1 MRWEYFIMPALLI
14 ITGVIML
21 LIPTS
26 TVFAFKTITA
36 SKNEQTQEFCN
47 VLSARIMIVIGVV
60 SAIALVLTRNI
71 KWGPFG
77 FAHMDDS
84 VMCIMLAALVI
95 SLPIVNICCRK
106 KFAELF
112 TKNENDKK

>member
-1 MRWEYFIMPALLI
+1 MKWLYFIVPACFIL
-14 ITGVIML
+14 TGVIML

-26 TVFAFKTITA
+26 TVFAFKTMTA
-36 SKNEQTQEFCN
+36 SKNEETQKFCN
-47 VLSARIMIVIGVV
+47 VLSARIMIALGVAGEV
-60 SAIALVLTRNI
+60 ALALTRNV
-71 KWGPFG
+71 KTGLFG
-77 FAHMDDS
+77 YNMDDTIMF
-84 VMCIMLAALVI
+84 VMLAAFVI

>member
-36 SKNEQTQEFCN
+36 SKNEKTQEFCN
-47 VLSARIMIVIGVV
+47 VLSARIMIALGVAAAV
-60 SAIALVLTRNI
+60 ALVLTRNV
-71 KWGPFG
+71 KTGLFG
-77 FAHMDDS
+77 YNMDDTI
-84 VMCIMLAALVI
+84 MFIMLAALVI

>member
-26 TVFAFKTITA
+26 TVFAFKTMTA
-36 SKNEQTQEFCN
+36 SKNEETQKFCN
-47 VLSARIMIVIGVV
+47 VLSAWIMIALGAAA
-60 SAIALVLTRNI
+60 AIALVLTWNF
-71 KWGPFG
+71 KTGLFG
-77 FAHMDDS
+77 YKMSDTIMF
-84 VMCIMLAALVI
+84 IMLAALVI

-112 TKNENDKK
+112 DKDKNDKQ